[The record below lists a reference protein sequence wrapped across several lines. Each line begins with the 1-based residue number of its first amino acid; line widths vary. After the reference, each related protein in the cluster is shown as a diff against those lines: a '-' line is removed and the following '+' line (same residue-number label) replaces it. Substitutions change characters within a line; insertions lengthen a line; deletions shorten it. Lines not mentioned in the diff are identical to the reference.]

1 MSPPSPQRTT
11 WSSVGAS
18 DLAVNHPKLP
28 VTILALAILL
38 PSAHAQVPQ
47 EKITVDD
54 KERTFIVHLPK
65 GYEAKQHYALVI
77 LLHTRDQDA
86 FDMEQLTRFDEL
98 ADRDSV
104 IAVYPNSTGRGW
116 NLEIPQ
122 GEPAPGNMGRR
133 GGRHG
138 GWGGGG
144 YPGGGGGYPGRS
156 RRSGQSGGSES
167 RATPADDNA
176 FIGQMLEQLSSEYSV
191 DSSRVYAAGLSD
203 GGFMAFRLGCTMS
216 GRFAAIAAVGAAM
229 PKSMTCLPSHPLSV
243 LMMNGT
249 SDPIVHYNGG
259 HVGRYS
265 VLSAEDSAKYWAKL
279 AGCQSKPQKQKLS
292 PRERGG
298 MKTEVDTYDDCQ
310 KGAQVALYGIEGGG
324 NTWPGGEQ
332 YLVEKVIGKTS
343 NDINANEVIWS
354 FFVHHQTASPEPPK

>member
-1 MSPPSPQRTT
+1 M
-11 WSSVGAS
+11 
-18 DLAVNHPKLP
+18 NNPKLP
-28 VTILALAILL
+28 VAILAFAILL
-38 PSAHAQVPQ
+38 PSVHAQVPQ

-54 KERTFIVHLPK
+54 KERAFIVHLPK
-65 GYEAKQHYALVI
+65 GYDAKQHYALVI

-86 FDMEQLTRFDEL
+86 GDMEQLTRFDEL

-104 IAVYPNSTGRGW
+104 IAVYPNSAGRGW
-116 NLEIPQ
+116 NLGIAQE
-122 GEPAPGNMGRR
+122 EPAPSNMGRR

-144 YPGGGGGYPGRS
+144 GYPGGGYPGGGGGYPGGS
-156 RRSGQSGGSES
+156 GGGRSGQSGGRES

-176 FIGQMLEQLSSEYSV
+176 FIDQMLDKLSSEYAV
-191 DSSRVYAAGLSD
+191 DATRVYAAGLSD
-203 GGFMAFRLGCTMS
+203 GGFMAFRLGCTLS
-216 GRFAAIAAVGAAM
+216 DRFAAIAAVGATM
-229 PKSMTCLPSHPLSV
+229 PKTMTCLPSHPLTV
-243 LMMNGT
+243 VMMNGT

-265 VLSAEDSAKYWAKL
+265 VLSAEDTAKYWAKL
-279 AGCQSKPQKQKLS
+279 NGCQSKPQKQKLS
-292 PRERGG
+292 PREKGG

-310 KGAQVALYGIEGGG
+310 KGAQVALYSIDGGG

-343 NDINANEVIWS
+343 DDVNANEVIWS
-354 FFVHHQTASPEPPK
+354 FFARHRTASPESPK

>member
-1 MSPPSPQRTT
+1 M
-11 WSSVGAS
+11 
-18 DLAVNHPKLP
+18 NNPKFP

-65 GYEAKQHYALVI
+65 GYDAKQHYALVI

-86 FDMEQLTRFDEL
+86 GDMEQLTRFDEL

-104 IAVYPNSTGRGW
+104 IAVYPNSAGRGW
-116 NLEIPQ
+116 NLGIAQE
-122 GEPAPGNMGRR
+122 EPAPSNMGRR

-144 YPGGGGGYPGRS
+144 GYPGGGYPGGGGGYPGGS
-156 RRSGQSGGSES
+156 GGGRSGQSGGRES

-176 FIGQMLEQLSSEYSV
+176 FIDQMLDKLSSEYAV
-191 DSSRVYAAGLSD
+191 DATRVYAAGLSD
-203 GGFMAFRLGCTMS
+203 GGFMAFRLGCTLS
-216 GRFAAIAAVGAAM
+216 DRFAAIAAVGAAM
-229 PKSMTCLPSHPLSV
+229 PKTMTCLPSHPLTV
-243 LMMNGT
+243 VMMNGM

-265 VLSAEDSAKYWAKL
+265 VLSAEDTAKYWAKL
-279 AGCQSKPQKQKLS
+279 NGCQSKPQKQKLS
-292 PRERGG
+292 PREKGG

-310 KGAQVALYGIEGGG
+310 KGAQVALYSIDGGG

-343 NDINANEVIWS
+343 NDVNANEVIWS
-354 FFVHHQTASPEPPK
+354 FFVRHPTSSPEPPK

>member
-1 MSPPSPQRTT
+1 
-11 WSSVGAS
+11 VNAS
-18 DLAVNHPKLP
+18 KPHLLLIVVVIAS
-28 VTILALAILL
+28 AILL

-65 GYEAKQHYALVI
+65 GYDAKQHYALVV

-116 NLEIPQ
+116 NLGITQE
-122 GEPAPGNMGRR
+122 EPSPSNMGRR

-144 YPGGGGGYPGRS
+144 GGYPGGGGGYPGGGGGYPGGS
-156 RRSGQSGGSES
+156 GRSGQSRGDENRS
-167 RATPADDNA
+167 TPADDNA
-176 FIGQMLEQLSSEYSV
+176 FIDQMLDKLSSEYSV
-191 DSSRVYAAGLSD
+191 DTSRVYATGLSD
-203 GGFMAFRLGCTMS
+203 GGFMAFRLGCTLS
-216 GRFAAIAAVGAAM
+216 DRFAAIAAVGATM
-229 PKSMTCLPSHPLSV
+229 PKTMTCLPSHPLST

-259 HVGRYS
+259 HVGRYA

-279 AGCQSKPQKQKLS
+279 DSCVSKPEHKKL
-292 PRERGG
+292 PAHEKGG

-310 KGAQVALYGIEGGG
+310 KGAQVALYSIDGGG

-343 NDINANEVIWS
+343 NDLNANDTIWS
-354 FFVHHQTASPEPPK
+354 FFVHHQTTSSLPSK

>member
-1 MSPPSPQRTT
+1 
-11 WSSVGAS
+11 VY
-18 DLAVNHPKLP
+18 HPKLTHP
-28 VTILALAILL
+28 LFVTTLALALSL
-38 PSAHAQVPQ
+38 PAVQAQTPT
-47 EKITVDD
+47 EKITVDE
-54 KERTFIVHLPK
+54 KERTFIVHLPR
-65 GYEAKQHYALVI
+65 GYDAKQHYALVV

-86 FDMEQLTRFDEL
+86 SDMEQLTRFDEL

-116 NLEIPQ
+116 NLGITQE
-122 GEPAPGNMGRR
+122 ETAPSNMGRR

-144 YPGGGGGYPGRS
+144 GYPGGGGGYPGGGYPGGGGGYPGGGRG
-156 RRSGQSGGSES
+156 GQSGGAEN
-167 RATPADDNA
+167 RPAPVDDNA
-176 FIGQMLEQLSSEYSV
+176 FIDQMLDKLASEYSI
-191 DSSRVYAAGLSD
+191 DTARVYAAGLSD
-203 GGFMAFRLGCTMS
+203 GGFMAFRLGCTMAD
-216 GRFAAIAAVGAAM
+216 RFAAIAAVGAAM
-229 PKSMTCLPSHPLSV
+229 PKNLTCLPSHPLTV
-243 LMMNGT
+243 VMMNGT

-279 AGCQSKPQKQKLS
+279 NGCQSKPQKQKLS
-292 PRERGG
+292 PREKGG

-310 KGAQVALYGIEGGG
+310 KGAQVALYSIDGGG

-343 NDINANEVIWS
+343 NDLNANDTIWS
-354 FFVHHQTASPEPPK
+354 IFVHHQTASPRAPK

>member
-1 MSPPSPQRTT
+1 MFVSITM
-11 WSSVGAS
+11 
-18 DLAVNHPKLP
+18 LAF
-28 VTILALAILL
+28 AILVPAL
-38 PSAHAQVPQ
+38 HAQAPP

-65 GYEAKQHYALVI
+65 GYDAKQHYALVI

-86 FDMEQLTRFDEL
+86 GDMEQLTRFDEL

-116 NLEIPQ
+116 NLGITQE
-122 GEPAPGNMGRR
+122 EPSPGGMGRR

-144 YPGGGGGYPGRS
+144 GGYPGGGYPGGGGGYPGGS
-156 RRSGQSGGSES
+156 GGGRSGQSGSRED

-176 FIGQMLEQLSSEYSV
+176 FIDQLLDKLSSEYSV
-191 DSSRVYAAGLSD
+191 DASRVYVTGLSD
-203 GGFMAFRLGCTMS
+203 GGFMAFRLGCTMAD
-216 GRFAAIAAVGAAM
+216 RFAAIAAVGAAM
-229 PKSMTCLPSHPLSV
+229 PKTMTCLPSHPLSV
-243 LMMNGT
+243 LMMDGT

-259 HVGRYS
+259 HVGRYG

-279 AGCQSKPQKQKLS
+279 GGCQSKCQSKPQRQKLS

-310 KGAQVALYGIEGGG
+310 KGAQVALYSIDGGG

-343 NDINANEVIWS
+343 DDLNANEVIWS
-354 FFVHHQTASPEPPK
+354 FFVRHQTALPEPRK

>member
-1 MSPPSPQRTT
+1 
-11 WSSVGAS
+11 
-18 DLAVNHPKLP
+18 VNNPKLP
-28 VTILALAILL
+28 VAILAFAILL
-38 PSAHAQVPQ
+38 PSVHAQVPQ

-54 KERTFIVHLPK
+54 KERAFIVHLPK
-65 GYEAKQHYALVI
+65 GYDAKQHYALVI

-86 FDMEQLTRFDEL
+86 GDMEQLTRFDEL

-104 IAVYPNSTGRGW
+104 IAVYPNSAGRGW
-116 NLEIPQ
+116 NLGIAQE
-122 GEPAPGNMGRR
+122 EPAPSNMGRR

-144 YPGGGGGYPGRS
+144 GYPGGGYPGGGGGYPGGS
-156 RRSGQSGGSES
+156 GGGRSGQSGGRES

-176 FIGQMLEQLSSEYSV
+176 FIDQMLDKLSSEYAV
-191 DSSRVYAAGLSD
+191 DATRVYAAGLSD
-203 GGFMAFRLGCTMS
+203 GGFMAFRLGCTLS
-216 GRFAAIAAVGAAM
+216 DRFAAIAAVGATM
-229 PKSMTCLPSHPLSV
+229 PKTMTCLPSHPLTV
-243 LMMNGT
+243 VMMNGT

-265 VLSAEDSAKYWAKL
+265 VLSAEDTAKYWAKL
-279 AGCQSKPQKQKLS
+279 NGCQSKPQKQKLS
-292 PRERGG
+292 PREKGG

-310 KGAQVALYGIEGGG
+310 KGAQVALYSIDGGG

-343 NDINANEVIWS
+343 DDVNANEVIWS
-354 FFVHHQTASPEPPK
+354 FFARHRTASPESPK